1 MTICITRDL
10 PAASPEAA
18 TALKRAR
25 NAEQV
30 REKEALRHILLGSPE
45 AIRQTIHQLHVL
57 NYVESLLWTPIVA
70 VNDNVVIT
78 PQQGAAMSLL
88 VRFHYNNSLR

>member
-1 MTICITRDL
+1 MTICTTKEL
-10 PAASPEAA
+10 LTASQEAA
-18 TALKRAR
+18 TALQTAYD
-25 NAEQV
+25 AGQ
-30 REKEALRHILLGSPE
+30 REKEVLRHILLGSPE

-70 VNDNVVIT
+70 VNSDVVIT

-88 VRFHYNNSLR
+88 VRSL

>member
-1 MTICITRDL
+1 MNICITKEL
-10 PAASPEAA
+10 PTVLQGPA
-18 TALKRAR
+18 TALQTAYGSGQAK
-25 NAEQV
+25 
-30 REKEALRHILLGSPE
+30 EKEALRHILLGSPE

-70 VNDNVVIT
+70 VNSDVVIT

-88 VRFHYNNSLR
+88 VR

>member
-1 MTICITRDL
+1 MTICTVKDS
-10 PAASPEAA
+10 PAAMREAKTTLQTAYDA
-18 TALKRAR
+18 T
-25 NAEQV
+25 QV

-70 VNDNVVIT
+70 VNSDVVIT

-88 VRFHYNNSLR
+88 VR

>member
-1 MTICITRDL
+1 MTICIEKDL
-10 PAASPEAA
+10 PTTSQETA
-18 TALKRAR
+18 TALQTAYD
-25 NAEQV
+25 AGQV
-30 REKEALRHILLGSPE
+30 REKEVLRHILLGSPE

-70 VNDNVVIT
+70 VNSDVVIT

-88 VRFHYNNSLR
+88 VR